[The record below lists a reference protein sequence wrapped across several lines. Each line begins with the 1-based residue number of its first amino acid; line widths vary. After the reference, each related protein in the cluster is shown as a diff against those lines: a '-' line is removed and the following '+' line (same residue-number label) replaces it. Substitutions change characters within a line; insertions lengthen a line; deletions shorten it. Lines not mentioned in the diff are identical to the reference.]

1 MFSWLEKDIPIA
13 ASILFRG
20 TWPCT
25 REGFYPLRERG
36 IEVTDR
42 ETPTDGIWA
51 IKLKHP
57 QWGEAVAMALRDFPL
72 PPKDLIDWDANLTSA
87 EKEEFKACGTAIS
100 MTMTSRRNHLLR
112 DRKCA
117 LQFMNLL
124 AGEEGVGGVDHLSGR
139 FWSKNALKAET
150 AHDADVDVESLFTA
164 HLVVNGA
171 EPKPETDDLL
181 ADDAE
186 EKPVTR
192 WFHTHGLA
200 EIGLFDFDILNPSN
214 SALHQTVNAIAFA
227 ILEGKLKKGG
237 SAELFS
243 KSGQIVAVPVKEF
256 MAKAAPEWT
265 TIRDD
270 PQKTHVEDRVVLC
283 EMATS
288 RWFGRVPSQMRPA
301 KSLRDDF
308 PDDTLIAYSNEAT
321 ELMAQRARATYS
333 VFRELRR
340 EVGEIELPC
349 LVKIGYQTDGG
360 RTPSDRE
367 HLWFQV
373 HEARENE
380 VDATL
385 VNEPFAI
392 KRLKQGQ
399 RAVHPIDA
407 LTDWQILTPHGSVNP
422 RSVGAVSLLREY
434 LAKVRANGG
443 ITK

>member
-1 MFSWLEKDIPIA
+1 
-13 ASILFRG
+13 
-20 TWPCT
+20 
-25 REGFYPLRERG
+25 
-36 IEVTDR
+36 
-42 ETPTDGIWA
+42 
-51 IKLKHP
+51 
-57 QWGEAVAMALRDFPL
+57 
-72 PPKDLIDWDANLTSA
+72 
-87 EKEEFKACGTAIS
+87 
-100 MTMTSRRNHLLR
+100 
-112 DRKCA
+112 
-117 LQFMNLL
+117 
-124 AGEEGVGGVDHLSGR
+124 
-139 FWSKNALKAET
+139 
-150 AHDADVDVESLFTA
+150 
-164 HLVVNGA
+164 
-171 EPKPETDDLL
+171 
-181 ADDAE
+181 
-186 EKPVTR
+186 
-192 WFHTHGLA
+192 
-200 EIGLFDFDILNPSN
+200 
-214 SALHQTVNAIAFA
+214 
-227 ILEGKLKKGG
+227 
-237 SAELFS
+237 
-243 KSGQIVAVPVKEF
+243 
-256 MAKAAPEWT
+256 
-265 TIRDD
+265 
-270 PQKTHVEDRVVLC
+270 VEDRVVLC